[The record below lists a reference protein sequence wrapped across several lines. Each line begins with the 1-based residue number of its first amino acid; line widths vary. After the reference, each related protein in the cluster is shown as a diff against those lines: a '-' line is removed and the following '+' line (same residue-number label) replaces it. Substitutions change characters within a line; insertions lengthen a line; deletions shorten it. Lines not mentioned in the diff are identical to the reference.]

1 MNIELV
7 ATPPSRKN
15 YEELF
20 GLPAKKPVRQQS
32 IILSPCRRKLFPADA
47 PSERNQDKLKP
58 IRNLR
63 F

>member
-1 MNIELV
+1 MDIELV

-20 GLPAKKPVRQQS
+20 GLPSKKPIRQQS
-32 IILSPCRRKLFPADA
+32 VILSPCRRKLFPADV
-47 PSERNQDKLKP
+47 PSELNQNKFKP